1 MAPPTACSNLVM
13 GMLRRAMFE
22 LVEQA
27 LVDSGVTAD
36 LRDRYVDRGD
46 WLIVLVHPTDRIPK
60 TWLLTRLVP
69 RLKALL
75 DERNDGQYY
84 PLRLRLVIHP
94 GDVTCDDLGWFGEDL
109 DIAKRLLMASA
120 LARTSGPLVLV
131 VSDQIHRSVIRHGY
145 DGVDDWV
152 FVPLPRV
159 EPAGE
164 ECKGWVHVPDEV

>member
-1 MAPPTACSNLVM
+1 MTPPTACSNLVM
-13 GMLRRAMFE
+13 ALLRRAVID
-22 LVEQA
+22 LVEHA
-27 LVDSGVTAD
+27 LVDSGVTPD
-36 LRDRYVDRGD
+36 LRDRFVDRGD

-75 DERNDGQYY
+75 DERNAGQDH

-94 GDVTCDDLGWFGEDL
+94 GDVACDDFGWFGEDI
-109 DIAKRLLMASA
+109 DIATRLLTASTHEQA
-120 LARTSGPLVLV
+120 TAPLVLV
-131 VSDQIHRSVIRHGY
+131 VSEPIHRSVIRHGY

-159 EPAGE
+159 EVAGE

>member
-1 MAPPTACSNLVM
+1 MAPSQACGNSVK
-13 GMLRRAMFE
+13 GRLRAAMIA

-69 RLKALL
+69 KMKALL
-75 DERNDGQYY
+75 DERNAGQYY

-94 GDVTCDDLGWFGEDL
+94 GDVTCDDLGWFGEDI
-109 DIAKRLLMASA
+109 DIATGLLTASA
-120 LARTSGPLVLV
+120 LEQTTAPLVLV

-159 EPAGE
+159 EVAGE